1 MRPNIASSLVIV
13 AVALNLVGCTENTK
27 PAAGAE
33 NTTTAKKPAPI
44 AAPKPD
50 LAAIPMVAA
59 PEAFIEADPIQE
71 GGIQVSGELAEMC
84 NLHATGAKQHF
95 GTNDDTLL
103 PAERDMLVQLATC
116 LSEGALR
123 SRGLELIG
131 RADPRGEQEY
141 NMVLGEKRA
150 ARVAGYLES
159 AGVGRTRMKLTS
171 RGELDAAG
179 KDEGGWQEDRRV
191 DIALAP
197 AATAG
202 APATK
207 N

>member
-1 MRPNIASSLVIV
+1 MRLSIPAAALTV
-13 AVALNLVGCTENTK
+13 AFAMNLVGCTESAK
-27 PAAGAE
+27 PS
-33 NTTTAKKPAPI
+33 
-44 AAPKPD
+44 AAPSNATVKKIAPTPTPKTD
-50 LAAIPMVAA
+50 LAAIPMIAA
-59 PEAFIEADPIQE
+59 PEATIEADPVQE
-71 GGIQVSGELAEMC
+71 GGIQVSGELAELC
-84 NLHATGAKQHF
+84 HLHATGAKQHF

-123 SRGLELIG
+123 GRGLELVG
-131 RADPRGEQEY
+131 RADARGEQEY

-171 RGELDAAG
+171 RGELDASG

-197 AATAG
+197 SATNAD
-202 APATK
+202 APAAK

>member
-1 MRPNIASSLVIV
+1 MRLALPALASLAL
-13 AVALNLVGCTENTK
+13 AVTLAGCTENTK
-27 PAAGAE
+27 PAANAT
-33 NTTTAKKPAPI
+33 NAVAAAKAPA
-44 AAPKPD
+44 AAPKTN
-50 LAAIPMVAA
+50 LAAIPMIAA
-59 PEAFIEADPIQE
+59 PEVSINADPIQE
-71 GGIQVSGELAEMC
+71 GGLQLSGELAELC
-84 NLHATGAKQHF
+84 HLHATGGKQHF
-95 GTNDDTLL
+95 GTNDDNLL
-103 PAERDMLVQLATC
+103 PAERDMLVQLAAC
-116 LSEGALR
+116 LSEGTLR

-159 AGVGRTRMKLTS
+159 AGVGRTRMKVSS

-191 DIALAP
+191 DITLAP
-197 AATAG
+197 A
-202 APATK
+202 